1 MIGEK
6 KAFVHANLG
15 EKRSNFL
22 YGFYPVEVV
31 VIFFWLLCLLL
42 YFQVAIP
49 LRAPLLLYSHRIIQS
64 LAFYLVGLWISFFF
78 VRLAMIRGVNRS
90 EKKISLQE
98 TWLKYWQ
105 AYLQRWQLVRDFRFL
120 NAISLM
126 FVGFINLKHLIPH
139 INSTLYDPQFAEI
152 ERRLFGGKIL
162 SQVFI
167 DAFPHQ
173 AAYVLNYGYTFFYT
187 YVALLIF
194 FFILQ
199 RDEKLT
205 HEVCCVFVCTW
216 FLGIMTV
223 YVVPTLGPCFYFPE
237 LFSSLPPTRVTEM
250 QAELWEMKEFVT
262 ANPGS
267 RRSVYLISG
276 LPSLHLAIPIIGSV
290 YFGKINRLLGVV
302 SWTFVW
308 ITALTTIYFG
318 WHYLA
323 DDIASV
329 VLSVVSII
337 VGKWCCRALRLP
349 R

>member
-1 MIGEK
+1 MKVGPGRVNTR
-6 KAFVHANLG
+6 AD
-15 EKRSNFL
+15 RDNFL
-22 YGFYPVEVV
+22 IGLYPVEWVV
-31 VIFFWLLCLLL
+31 LFFWLVCFAL
-42 YFQVAIP
+42 YAHIAIP

-78 VRLAMIRGVNRS
+78 VRLAMIRGIKRG
-90 EKKISLQE
+90 ERKISFQE
-98 TWLKYWQ
+98 TCERYSQ
-105 AYLQRWQLVRDFRFL
+105 AYLKRSQLVRDVRFL
-120 NAISLM
+120 SAISLM

-139 INSTLYDPQFAEI
+139 INSTLYDPQLAEM
-152 ERRLFGGKIL
+152 ERGLFGGRIL
-162 SQVFI
+162 SQIFI
-167 DAFPHQ
+167 DQLPRH
-173 AAYVLNYGYTFFYT
+173 AANVLTYGYTFFYT

-199 RDEKLT
+199 RDERLA

-216 FLGIMTV
+216 FLGVVTV
-223 YVVPTLGPCFYFPE
+223 YVVPTLGPCFYLPE

-250 QAELWEMKEFVT
+250 QAELWEMKQFVM
-262 ANPGS
+262 ANPQS

-276 LPSLHLAIPIIGSV
+276 LPSLHLAVPIVGSF
-290 YFGKINRLLGVV
+290 YFGKFSRLLSIA

-329 VLSVVSII
+329 ILSVVSITL
-337 VGKWCCRALRLP
+337 GRWCCKGFRLP